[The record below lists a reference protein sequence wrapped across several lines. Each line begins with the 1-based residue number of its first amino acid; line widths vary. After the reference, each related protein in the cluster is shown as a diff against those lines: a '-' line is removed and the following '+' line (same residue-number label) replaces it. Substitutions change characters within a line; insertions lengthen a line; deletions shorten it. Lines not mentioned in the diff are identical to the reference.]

1 MTGFGAIAIGL
12 GQAAAGINEGMV
24 REDQR
29 LRVLR
34 SHNLEAFGR
43 FRELFPDAAPGDMIK
58 YREELAGGMNYL
70 RGGLPSDQVIGDLSK
85 RQGEKR
91 QRERL
96 ANMAAEEGFK
106 KQIGDLFQGRLKS
119 LTLSDLDDDKYL
131 EHADSLSQ
139 EFEDPR
145 GQKLYAETIRP
156 GLVKQ
161 RGDAKQ
167 AHAFDILKRLTDLN
181 PDFTDSTVLDGYM
194 PDAPKY
200 VRSFV
205 NQRAANNRL
214 KVQQQ
219 QQQLQVQRRQMDIG
233 EADLSF
239 RRNQDRRAQD
249 QMDLARRD
257 SVFTEVSPQFRGIA
271 LKGDAG
277 FPAFKEAVTAVA
289 LGKGVQIPEAEI
301 IARYGALKSGAEGD
315 LFAKISDPNY
325 ELARNADIRAG
336 NDESRRADAHPLT
349 IEAQRQ
355 QLGRNDTAEARAAE
369 QHQLQV
375 ASMKYQLGAVAGSKV
390 AEIAESVAKDFI
402 PLAQAGGDVR
412 ADYFKTFSDRLAAV
426 GLKLEQLPAGII
438 DSYFTSMAS
447 SAAGTAAL
455 AGRAA
460 GLAAGDRV
468 DKSYDDERNKV
479 VNAIESTAKS
489 TITAVLK
496 KNHPM
501 IEALADTV
509 RAVAQEYAITEAD
522 ANALVSGMS
531 RELGSYDSA
540 DKLPAFKEAIR
551 KQVQAVGVKTV
562 AQERQD
568 KINQAA
574 ERRQVTLLGD
584 FSKPGSVGMKIFTHL
599 GQAAQGVE
607 IVARAFDGGEDPNSP
622 TGKQRREWLSDAVKD
637 LSTRIAAATQ
647 AADANLHGPQI
658 QSMISRFAALR
669 EAASQLEQSVAAKSQ
684 PAPGTPAAATPDG
697 GGARM
702 AEARQIAKSL
712 DPLRRFRG
720 QPDMTK
726 IPAPQLEAIRLS
738 LLTDAYKE
746 AKARWSRSKSYPIPT
761 EEELAAAIAE
771 AMPSLYRRDQPSTG
785 VAGP

>member
-12 GQAAAGINEGMV
+12 GRAAAGISEGMV
-24 REDQR
+24 KEDQR

-34 SHNLEAFGR
+34 SHNLEAFAR
-43 FRELFPDAAPGDMIK
+43 FRELFPDAAPTDMIS
-58 YREELAGGMNYL
+58 YREELADGMNYL

-106 KQIGDLFQGRLKS
+106 KQIGDLFQERLKS

-239 RRNQDRRAQD
+239 RRNQDQRAQD
-249 QMDLARRD
+249 QMNLARRD

-315 LFAKISDPNY
+315 LFAKIQDPDY
-325 ELARNADIRAG
+325 ELRRDAGVRANNADDRA
-336 NDESRRADAHPLT
+336 ADLHPFT
-349 IEAQRQ
+349 IAAQRQ
-355 QLGRNDTAEARAAE
+355 QLGRNDSAEDRAAE

-390 AEIAESVAKDFI
+390 AEIAESVAKDMA

-412 ADYFKTFSDRLAAV
+412 AGYFKTFSDRLAAV
-426 GLKLEQLPAGII
+426 GLKPEQLPTGII

-455 AGRAA
+455 ADRTA
-460 GLAAGDRV
+460 GLAAGTRV
-468 DKSYDDERNKV
+468 DAAYDAERNKV
-479 VNAIESTAKS
+479 VNAIESMAKS
-489 TITAVLK
+489 A
-496 KNHPM
+496 
-501 IEALADTV
+501 IEARMPKHPSVAAMADAV

-522 ANALVSGMS
+522 AQAIVAGMTG
-531 RELGSYDSA
+531 ELSSYKDP
-540 DKLPAFKEAIR
+540 DKLPAFRDAIR
-551 KQVQAVGVKTV
+551 KQAQDAGVPTV
-562 AQERQD
+562 AQDRQAR
-568 KINQAA
+568 ISREAA
-574 ERRQVTLLGD
+574 RYQRPILSDFVNPGSLGTKLVSDMARVEQGIELLASGVAKGFDPASPVGQQRRQQIG
-584 FSKPGSVGMKIFTHL
+584 
-599 GQAAQGVE
+599 AAIQELTSRV
-607 IVARAFDGGEDPNSP
+607 
-622 TGKQRREWLSDAVKD
+622 
-637 LSTRIAAATQ
+637 AAASQ
-647 AADANLHGPQI
+647 ATDANLHGPQI
-658 QSMISRFAALR
+658 QAMITRITTLR
-669 EAASQLEQSVAAKSQ
+669 DTMTKLEQSVAAKPQ
-684 PAPGTPAAATPDG
+684 PAPGTPAAAPDG